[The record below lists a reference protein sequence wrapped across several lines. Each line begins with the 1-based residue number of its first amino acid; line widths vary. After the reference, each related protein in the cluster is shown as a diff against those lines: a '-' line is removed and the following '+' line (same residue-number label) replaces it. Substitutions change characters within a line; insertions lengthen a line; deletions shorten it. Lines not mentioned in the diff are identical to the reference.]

1 VREFREEAGKE
12 TGSVGV
18 SDNEKK
24 REKGRGGL
32 GTDQASVDRQSP
44 VVFGRTARMDV

>member
-18 SDNEKK
+18 SEKQKK
-24 REKGRGGL
+24 REKGRGGQ
-32 GTDQASVDRQSP
+32 GMDQTSVDRQSP